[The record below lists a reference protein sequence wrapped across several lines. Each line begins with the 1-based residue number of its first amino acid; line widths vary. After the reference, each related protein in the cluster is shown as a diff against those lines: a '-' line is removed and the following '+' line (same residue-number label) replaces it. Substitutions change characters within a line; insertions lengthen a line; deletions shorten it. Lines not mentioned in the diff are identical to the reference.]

1 MSQNKY
7 DLVVIG
13 SGPGGYVASIVAAQ
27 KGMKVASI
35 EKRES
40 LGGTCLNVGCIPSKA
55 MLHASEQY
63 ENSVKVNGNEDWGI
77 KCKEVTLDL
86 DKLIKKKSGIV
97 EELTKGIDY
106 LFNKNKVKKYLGTAK
121 IISSNEIEINNNGKI
136 EKIHAEKIIIAT
148 GSTPTILPNIDIDE
162 THIVTSTGAL
172 DLKKVPKKLI
182 VIGAGVIGLEMGT
195 VWRRLGSEV
204 EVIEFLPRILPGMD
218 NEVADKFM
226 KILQK
231 QGLKFK
237 LSHSLESVKKVDGKV
252 MLSIKD
258 TNTNSLK
265 QIDADVV
272 LIAVG
277 RKPNTSG
284 LGLAEL
290 GLATDKHGF
299 IEINNKFE
307 TSIKNIYAI
316 GDVIKGPMLAHKA
329 EEDGVAAVEIINGE
343 AGHVDYNLVPGI
355 IYTAPEVAV
364 IGKTE
369 EELKNDGISYNKGV
383 FPLTANSR
391 AKAIGHTD
399 GMVKILA
406 DKSTDKIL
414 GAHMIGHEAGTVIH
428 ELSIAMGFGASSED
442 VARICHGHPTVNE
455 AIKEAALATYSKA
468 IHS

>member
-63 ENSVKVNGNEDWGI
+63 ENSVKLNGNEDWGI
-77 KCKEVTLDL
+77 QCKEVTLDL
-86 DKLIKKKSGIV
+86 NKLLKKKSGIV

-136 EKIHAEKIIIAT
+136 ENIHAEKIIIAT

-218 NEVADKFM
+218 TEVADKFM

-231 QGLKFK
+231 QGIKFK

-258 TNTNSLK
+258 TDTNSLK

-284 LGLAEL
+284 LGLEEL

-428 ELSIAMGFGASSED
+428 ELSVAMGFGASSED

-455 AIKEAALATYSKA
+455 AVKEAALATYSKA

>member
-1 MSQNKY
+1 
-7 DLVVIG
+7 
-13 SGPGGYVASIVAAQ
+13 
-27 KGMKVASI
+27 
-35 EKRES
+35 
-40 LGGTCLNVGCIPSKA
+40 
-55 MLHASEQY
+55 
-63 ENSVKVNGNEDWGI
+63 
-77 KCKEVTLDL
+77 
-86 DKLIKKKSGIV
+86 
-97 EELTKGIDY
+97 
-106 LFNKNKVKKYLGTAK
+106 
-121 IISSNEIEINNNGKI
+121 
-136 EKIHAEKIIIAT
+136 
-148 GSTPTILPNIDIDE
+148 
-162 THIVTSTGAL
+162 
-172 DLKKVPKKLI
+172 
-182 VIGAGVIGLEMGT
+182 
-195 VWRRLGSEV
+195 
-204 EVIEFLPRILPGMD
+204 MD

-237 LSHSLESVKKVDGKV
+237 LSHSLESAKKVDGKV

-284 LGLAEL
+284 LGLEEL

-307 TSIKNIYAI
+307 SSIKNIYAI

-428 ELSIAMGFGASSED
+428 ELSVAMGFGASSED

-455 AIKEAALATYSKA
+455 AVKEAALATYSKA

>member
-1 MSQNKY
+1 MSEKKY

-35 EKRES
+35 EKRKT

-63 ENSVKVNGNEDWGI
+63 ENSVKLNGNEEWGI
-77 KCKEVTLDL
+77 TCKDVSLDL
-86 DKLIKKKSGIV
+86 TKLLKKKSGIV
-97 EELTKGIDY
+97 EELTKGIDFLY
-106 LFNKNKVKKYLGTAK
+106 KKNKVSKYIGTAK
-121 IISSNEIEINNNGKI
+121 LITSNAIEITNDNTKDI
-136 EKIHAEKIIIAT
+136 IHAENIIIAT
-148 GSTPTILPNIDIDE
+148 GSEAAHLPNINIDE
-162 THIVTSTGAL
+162 KKIVTSTGAL
-172 DLKKVPKKLI
+172 ELKEVPKKMI

-204 EVIEFLPRILPGMD
+204 EVIEYLPRILPGMD
-218 NEVADKFM
+218 NEVAEKFM
-226 KILQK
+226 KILEK
-231 QGLKFK
+231 QGLNFK
-237 LSHSLESVKKVDGKV
+237 LGHAVESTKIVEDKVI
-252 MLSIKD
+252 LSIRDVAKE
-258 TNTNSLK
+258 N
-265 QIDADVV
+265 IEEIEADVV
-272 LIAVG
+272 LVAVG
-277 RKPNTSG
+277 RKPNTNG
-284 LGLAEL
+284 LGLKDLKLDIDEQ
-290 GLATDKHGF
+290 GF
-299 IEINNKFE
+299 IETNSNFQ
-307 TSIKNIYAI
+307 TSINNIYAI

-369 EELKNDGISYNKGV
+369 EELKEEGIVFNKGV
-383 FPLTANSR
+383 FPLSANSR
-391 AKAIGHTD
+391 AKAINHTD
-399 GMVKILA
+399 GMVKILS

-468 IHS
+468 IHF

>member
-1 MSQNKY
+1 MSEKKY

-35 EKRES
+35 EKRKT

-63 ENSVKVNGNEDWGI
+63 ENSVKLNGNEEWGI
-77 KCKEVTLDL
+77 TCKDVSLDL
-86 DKLIKKKSGIV
+86 TKLLKKKSGIV
-97 EELTKGIDY
+97 EELTKGIDFLY
-106 LFNKNKVKKYLGTAK
+106 KKNKVSKYIGTAK
-121 IISSNEIEINNNGKI
+121 LITSNTIEITNDNTKDI
-136 EKIHAEKIIIAT
+136 IHAENIIIAT
-148 GSTPTILPNIDIDE
+148 GSEAAHLPNISIDE
-162 THIVTSTGAL
+162 KKIVTSTGAL
-172 DLKKVPKKLI
+172 ELKEVPKKMI

-204 EVIEFLPRILPGMD
+204 EVIEYLPRILPGMD
-218 NEVADKFM
+218 NEVAEKFM
-226 KILQK
+226 KILEK
-231 QGLKFK
+231 QGLNFK
-237 LSHSLESVKKVDGKV
+237 LGHAVESTKIVEDKVI
-252 MLSIKD
+252 LSIRDVAKE
-258 TNTNSLK
+258 N
-265 QIDADVV
+265 IEEIEADVV
-272 LIAVG
+272 LVAVG
-277 RKPNTSG
+277 RKPNTNG
-284 LGLAEL
+284 LVLKDLKLDVDEQ
-290 GLATDKHGF
+290 GF
-299 IEINNKFE
+299 IKTNSNFQ
-307 TSIKNIYAI
+307 TSINNIYAI

-369 EELKNDGISYNKGV
+369 EELKEEGIVFNKGV
-383 FPLTANSR
+383 FPLSANSR
-391 AKAIGHTD
+391 AKAINHTD
-399 GMVKILA
+399 GMVKILS

-468 IHS
+468 IHF

>member
-35 EKRES
+35 EKRQT

-63 ENSVKVNGNEDWGI
+63 ENTVKLNGNKDWGI
-77 KCKEVTLDL
+77 NCEKVTLDL
-86 DKLIKKKSGIV
+86 DKLLNKKSGIV
-97 EELTKGIDY
+97 DELTKGIDY
-106 LFNKNKVKKYLGTAK
+106 LFNKNKVNKYIGTAR
-121 IISSNEIEINNNGKI
+121 IISSKEIEIINNNKVETI
-136 EKIHAEKIIIAT
+136 YSDKIIIAT
-148 GSTPTILPNIDIDE
+148 GSTPTVLPNIVIDE
-162 THIVTSTGAL
+162 KQIVTSTGAL
-172 DLKKVPKKLI
+172 ELKTVPKKLI

-195 VWRRLGSEV
+195 VWRRLGAEV

-218 NEVADKFM
+218 SEIADKFM
-226 KILQK
+226 KVLKK

-237 LSHSLESVKKVDGKV
+237 LGHSLEAIKKVNNKV
-252 MLSIKD
+252 ILSIKENE
-258 TNTNSLK
+258 TKSLK
-265 QIDADVV
+265 ELEADVV
-272 LIAVG
+272 LVAVG
-277 RKPNTSG
+277 RKPNTKG
-284 LGLAEL
+284 LGLEEL
-290 GLATDKHGF
+290 NLITDKHGF
-299 IEINNKFE
+299 IETNNNFE

-329 EEDGVAAVEIINGE
+329 EEDGVAVVEIINGE
-343 AGHVDYNLVPGI
+343 AGHVNYNLVPGI
-355 IYTAPEVAV
+355 IYTSPEVAV

-369 EELKNDGISYNKGV
+369 EELKQEKISYNKGT

-406 DKSTDKIL
+406 DKSSDKIL

-428 ELSIAMGFGASSED
+428 ELSVAMGFGASSED

>member
-1 MSQNKY
+1 MSEKKY

-35 EKRES
+35 EKRKT

-63 ENSVKVNGNEDWGI
+63 ENSVKLNGNEEWGI
-77 KCKEVTLDL
+77 TCKDVSLDL
-86 DKLIKKKSGIV
+86 TKLLKKKSGIV
-97 EELTKGIDY
+97 EELTKGIDFLY
-106 LFNKNKVKKYLGTAK
+106 KKNKVSKYIGTAK
-121 IISSNEIEINNNGKI
+121 LITSNTIEITNDNTKDI
-136 EKIHAEKIIIAT
+136 IHAENIIIAT
-148 GSTPTILPNIDIDE
+148 GSEAAHLPNINIDE
-162 THIVTSTGAL
+162 KKIVTSTGAL
-172 DLKKVPKKLI
+172 ELKEVPKKMI

-204 EVIEFLPRILPGMD
+204 EVIEYLPRILPGMD
-218 NEVADKFM
+218 NEVAEKFM
-226 KILQK
+226 KILEK
-231 QGLKFK
+231 QGLNFK
-237 LSHSLESVKKVDGKV
+237 LGHAVESTKIVEDKVI
-252 MLSIKD
+252 LSIRDVAKE
-258 TNTNSLK
+258 N
-265 QIDADVV
+265 IEEIEADVV
-272 LIAVG
+272 LVAVG
-277 RKPNTSG
+277 RKPNTNG
-284 LGLAEL
+284 LGLKDLKLDIDEQ
-290 GLATDKHGF
+290 GF
-299 IEINNKFE
+299 IKTNSNFQ
-307 TSIKNIYAI
+307 TSINNIYAI

-369 EELKNDGISYNKGV
+369 EELKEEGIIFNKGV
-383 FPLTANSR
+383 FPLSANSR
-391 AKAIGHTD
+391 AKAINHTD
-399 GMVKILA
+399 GMVKILS

-455 AIKEAALATYSKA
+455 AVKEAALATYSKA
-468 IHS
+468 IHF

>member
-1 MSQNKY
+1 MSEKKY

-35 EKRES
+35 EKRKT

-63 ENSVKVNGNEDWGI
+63 ENSVKLNGNEEWGI
-77 KCKEVTLDL
+77 TCKDVSLDL
-86 DKLIKKKSGIV
+86 TKLLKKKSGIV
-97 EELTKGIDY
+97 EELTKGIDFLY
-106 LFNKNKVKKYLGTAK
+106 KKNKVSKYIGTAK
-121 IISSNEIEINNNGKI
+121 LITSNTIEITNDNTKDI
-136 EKIHAEKIIIAT
+136 IHAENIIIAT
-148 GSTPTILPNIDIDE
+148 GSEAALLPNINIDE
-162 THIVTSTGAL
+162 KKIVTSTGAL
-172 DLKKVPKKLI
+172 ELKEVPKKMI

-204 EVIEFLPRILPGMD
+204 EVIEYLPRILPGMD
-218 NEVADKFM
+218 NEVAEKFM
-226 KILQK
+226 KILEK
-231 QGLKFK
+231 QGLNFK
-237 LSHSLESVKKVDGKV
+237 LGHAVESTKIVEDKVI
-252 MLSIKD
+252 LSIRDVAKE
-258 TNTNSLK
+258 N
-265 QIDADVV
+265 IEEIEADVV
-272 LIAVG
+272 LVAVG
-277 RKPNTSG
+277 RKPNTIG
-284 LGLAEL
+284 LGLKDLKLDIDEQ
-290 GLATDKHGF
+290 GF
-299 IEINNKFE
+299 IKTNSNFQ
-307 TSIKNIYAI
+307 TSINNIYAI

-369 EELKNDGISYNKGV
+369 EELKEEGIVFNKGV
-383 FPLTANSR
+383 FPLSANSR
-391 AKAIGHTD
+391 AKAINHTD
-399 GMVKILA
+399 GMVKILS

-468 IHS
+468 IHF

>member
-27 KGMKVASI
+27 KGMTVASI

-63 ENSVKVNGNEDWGI
+63 ENSVKLNGNEDWGI
-77 KCKEVTLDL
+77 QCKEVTLDL
-86 DKLIKKKSGIV
+86 NKLLKKKSGIV

-121 IISSNEIEINNNGKI
+121 IISSNEIEINNNGKT
-136 EKIHAEKIIIAT
+136 ENIHAEKIIIAT

-162 THIVTSTGAL
+162 TQIVTSTGAL

-218 NEVADKFM
+218 TEVADKFM

-231 QGLKFK
+231 QGIKFK

-307 TSIKNIYAI
+307 SSIKNIYAI

-428 ELSIAMGFGASSED
+428 ELSVAMGFGASSED

-455 AIKEAALATYSKA
+455 AVKEAALATYSKA

>member
-77 KCKEVTLDL
+77 QCKEVTLDL
-86 DKLIKKKSGIV
+86 NKLLKKKSGIV

-106 LFNKNKVKKYLGTAK
+106 LFNKNKVKKYIGTAK
-121 IISSNEIEINNNGKI
+121 IISSNEIEINNNGKT
-136 EKIHAEKIIIAT
+136 ENIHAEKIIIAT

-162 THIVTSTGAL
+162 TQIVTSTGAL

-218 NEVADKFM
+218 TEVADKFM

-231 QGLKFK
+231 QGIKFK
-237 LSHSLESVKKVDGKV
+237 LSHSLESIKKVEGKV

-258 TNTNSLK
+258 RDTNSLN

-284 LGLAEL
+284 LGLEEL

-307 TSIKNIYAI
+307 SSVKNIYAI

-428 ELSIAMGFGASSED
+428 ELSVAMGFGASSED

-455 AIKEAALATYSKA
+455 AVKEAALATYSKA